1 MAVIGEDDTAH
12 GIEKHLE
19 HGLGAEA
26 GSDDISDTTSR
37 GGAVSQCPWRGER
50 RSYPLLGGEGL
61 GTVRFGGGDVGHL
74 SLAASLPLTTVG
86 VCKGRR

>member
-1 MAVIGEDDTAH
+1 MAVVGEDDTAH
-12 GIEKHLE
+12 GVEEHLE

-26 GSDDISDTTSR
+26 GSDDISDTTRR
-37 GGAVSQCPWRGER
+37 GG
-50 RSYPLLGGEGL
+50 RSVRVHGGVKGGLCDPLLGGCL

-86 VCKGRR
+86 ICKGTR

>member
-1 MAVIGEDDTAH
+1 MAVVGEDDTTH

-37 GGAVSQCPWRGER
+37 GGAVSQGPWRGER
-50 RSYPLLGGEGL
+50 RSYPLLGGEGP
-61 GTVRFGGGDVGHL
+61 GNCTFWRRRCWTSEPYGQ
-74 SLAASLPLTTVG
+74 SASHHCWCL
-86 VCKGRR
+86 